1 MVLPLIDLHRVFAF
15 VESAP
20 YIHDSVSANACVRR
34 PPPSAPREQPSHSV
48 FHPSPSLPPALALL
62 LHAREPSH
70 SVFHPSPSLPLALAH
85 RGPPSATHPY
95 PLLPLSFLHPRSL
108 SDLPQHPAPIPHPQ
122 EPTFPPAR
130 LSSLGPNPFESNPRW
145 RVSVIRRWDRWRCV
159 TCARCGRSMSSRP
172 SSTRP
177 APRLPSIAL
186 PVRSSP
192 SRVAISEASRSSQQ

>member
-1 MVLPLIDLHRVFAF
+1 MVLPLIDLHRLFAF
-15 VESAP
+15 VESAS

-48 FHPSPSLPPALALL
+48 FHPSPSLPPALA
-62 LHAREPSH
+62 HC
-70 SVFHPSPSLPLALAH
+70 
-85 RGPPSATHPY
+85 GPPSATHPY
-95 PLLPLSFLHPRSL
+95 PLLPLSFLHLRSL
-108 SDLPQHPAPIPHPQ
+108 SDLPQHPTLIPHPQ
-122 EPTFPPAR
+122 EPTVLPAR
-130 LSSLGPNPFESNPRW
+130 LSALGPNPFESNPRW

>member
-1 MVLPLIDLHRVFAF
+1 MVLPLIDLHRLFAF

-20 YIHDSVSANACVRR
+20 YIHDSVSANACVRH

-48 FHPSPSLPPALALL
+48 FHPSPSLRP
-62 LHAREPSH
+62 
-70 SVFHPSPSLPLALAH
+70 ALAH
-85 RGPPSATHPY
+85 RGAPSATHPY

-130 LSSLGPNPFESNPRW
+130 LSALGPNPFESNPCW
-145 RVSVIRRWDRWRCV
+145 RVLVIRRRERWRCV
-159 TCARCGRSMSSRP
+159 TYARCGRSMSSRP

-177 APRLPSIAL
+177 APRLPSIAS

-192 SRVAISEASRSSQQ
+192 SRVAIREASRSSHQ